1 MPEHLDPGLVIA
13 LIVAIGIAAQW
24 FSWWVKQPA
33 ILVLLLA
40 GVLAGPVL
48 GVLDPDALFGD
59 LLFPAVSLG
68 VAVILFEGSLTLK
81 FNEIRGHGQVVTR
94 LVTIGALAS
103 MLLIALAAWALGIFT
118 WEVALLFGAL
128 VSVTGPTVIVPIL
141 RTVRPTKSLAN
152 ILRWEGILIDPLGA
166 LAAVIIFQLVALGA
180 KQVEDFLLAAEIF
193 GAGIGLGVAAAFGL
207 AFILRRH
214 VLPDYLH
221 NVTTLA
227 VVLLTFALANT
238 LAHESGLLAVTV
250 MGVILANMKD
260 VNTDNI
266 LDFKESLTVLLTSGL
281 FIVLAAR
288 VPASAFEMNWITTG
302 ALLGFIIFIA
312 RPVAVLIST
321 VGTEL
326 PWAERLV
333 LSWIAPRGIVAA
345 AVSALFALELDRAGV
360 QGADILVPVTFAVIV
375 VTVFL
380 QGLTARPFA
389 RLMKVAD
396 PEARGVLI
404 LGGNPFAQAVALSLK
419 ALDIDVILAD
429 TSWDQIRKA
438 RMAGL
443 RTYFGTV
450 VSDDADRRLD
460 LVGIG
465 ELLAMSHRAPLNALA
480 CLRYAGEFGSGNVF
494 NIRLADQ
501 AESATAPA
509 GRILFKEETTLEK
522 LEGLIVKEGFEIRHT
537 KLTEEFDFQQMLAS
551 QPEDRV
557 LLYAVSTEGIVYPFA
572 DDRTFRAGVGWRVAY
587 LGHPDHATKEDSEK
601 SAAER
606 ARAHLGTTLPKPL
619 PE

>member
-1 MPEHLDPGLVIA
+1 MPAHLDPGLVIA

-48 GVLDPDALFGD
+48 GLFDPDALFGD

-81 FNEIRGHGQVVTR
+81 FSEIRGHGQVVTR
-94 LVTIGALAS
+94 LVTVGALTS
-103 MLLIALAAWALGIFT
+103 MLLIAVAAWALGIFS

-128 VSVTGPTVIVPIL
+128 ASVTGPTVIVPIL

-180 KQVEDFLLAAEIF
+180 KQIEDFLLAAEIF
-193 GAGIGLGVAAAFGL
+193 GAGIGLGVAAAFSL

-214 VLPDYLH
+214 ILPDYLH

-250 MGVILANMKD
+250 MGVILANTKD
-260 VNTDNI
+260 VNTDDI
-266 LDFKESLTVLLTSGL
+266 LDFKESLTVLLTSAL

-288 VPASAFEMNWITTG
+288 VPASAFEMNWSITG

-312 RPVAVLIST
+312 RPTAVMIST
-321 VGTEL
+321 LGTEL
-326 PWAERLV
+326 PWAERIV
-333 LSWIAPRGIVAA
+333 LAWIAPRGIVAA

-360 QGADILVPVTFAVIV
+360 PGADMLVPVTFAVIV

-404 LGGNPFAQAVALSLK
+404 LGGNPFAQAIALSLK
-419 ALDIDVILAD
+419 KLDIEVILAD
-429 TSWDQIRKA
+429 TSWEQIRKA

-465 ELLAMSHRAPLNALA
+465 ELLALSHRAPLNALA
-480 CLRYAGEFGSGNVF
+480 CLRYSGEFGSGNVF
-494 NIRLADQ
+494 NIRVADQ
-501 AESATAPA
+501 AESATTPA

-537 KLTEEFDFQQMLAS
+537 KLTEEFGYQQMLDT
-551 QPEDRV
+551 QPEESV
-557 LLYAVSTEGIVYPFA
+557 LLYAVSTEGVVYPFA
-572 DDRTFRAGVGWRVAY
+572 DDRTFRAGSGWRVAY
-587 LGHPDHATKEDSEK
+587 LGKPDHAETGDKEK

-606 ARAHLGTTLPKPL
+606 AKAHLSVDLPKPL